1 MKNWSNKMELEE
13 DAEFKITKNSN
24 DWKFEFSLKHRG
36 FQFIRGKVYDKSA
49 EKWTSCG
56 VSNTKIQDP

>member
-1 MKNWSNKMELEE
+1 MDVEKNTKFE
-13 DAEFKITKNSN
+13 ITKNDN
-24 DWKFEFSLKHRG
+24 DWKFDFSLKHRG

-49 EKWTSCG
+49 DKLTSCG

>member
-1 MKNWSNKMELEE
+1 MELEE
-13 DAEFKITKNSN
+13 DVEFEITKNDN
-24 DWKFEFSLKHRG
+24 DWKFEFSLKYRG

-49 EKWTSCG
+49 EKLTSCG